1 MKLENQACTLKQA
14 KEFDELGLKLESYF
28 VWDTGASQARLI
40 PRHNLEIP
48 GILYPKSIAAYSC
61 AELGVLLPSY
71 DLLYYQFDFQRMGN
85 RYRIEY
91 ENPSKSTHHEFI
103 SHYEAH
109 AKADLLIHLL
119 KERVKESGNSISLKK
134 LTLEENDR

>member
-48 GILYPKSIAAYSC
+48 GILYPKSIAAYSY
-61 AELGVLLPSY
+61 AELAVFWDKFILEYSKNIKDLFWLKLAQLPIQKIRAHNY
-71 DLLYYQFDFQRMGN
+71 AD
-85 RYRIEY
+85 RI
-91 ENPSKSTHHEFI
+91 I
-103 SHYEAH
+103 
-109 AKADLLIHLL
+109 LIL
-119 KERVKESGNSISLKK
+119 KLGIIKPKD
-134 LTLEENDR
+134 LTLEEK